1 MNRSTLEKP
10 LKVYNAS
17 AGSGKTYQL
26 VLQFIRLLLANKKD
40 HSISEII
47 AMTFTNKAANEMKYR
62 IIESIFGLSN
72 FPNKIDQTTKSY
84 IEILKKD
91 DGFSEKEIT
100 ETAKKQIKK
109 LLHSYEDFHV
119 MTIDKF
125 NLKLIR
131 QFSRDLDLPGQFEV
145 ILEEKEIIEQS
156 IDLLISNIGNEKH
169 KESTELVYDYAKKNI
184 DDGKRWDIRNQMIDF
199 AEILNKETYFPKIE
213 ELKTQEINSHDF
225 TKWNEQIKKIN
236 FKYEQLTSNAFEIY
250 NQLNIDDEVL
260 PGKSTVGK
268 QLRKLNHYNSLDQ
281 EINKT
286 TISNCSKEP
295 NKGKVFPKEL
305 QEAIILAQEYRL
317 ANLRA
322 FEITNLL
329 KNNFHKV
336 ALLRFISDEIS
347 NIKSADQ
354 IIRISEFN
362 KLISKL
368 IQDSST
374 PYIYERIG
382 TKYNHFL
389 LDEFQDTSRLQWL
402 NMIPLIEESISNGN
416 TNFIV
421 GDPKQAIYRFRN
433 GLAEQFVHLPKIY
446 NPEGESHL
454 SDKSVFFNLN
464 GKKETLKQNRRSTK
478 SIVNF
483 NNNLFKKLAK
493 KLPESSQSFY
503 DSVQQ
508 EPHRE
513 DIGYVHL
520 ISKEN
525 EDGNLMESQVN
536 HIINFIERCEK
547 DGYKRGDICILNN
560 NNSPLN
566 SWGIELIKKNI
577 LVVSSDSLFIKN
589 EPKVALFISYL
600 KRRVNTKNK
609 AEIKHFA
616 YLFFK
621 IKGEQNKYWTYFD
634 EIIYKNKKR
643 KIFNDMRF
651 VTENFSAYKELFF
664 EYQNIYGLL
673 QKFYKLMSW
682 NELENAYLHHLS
694 DIVFNYQND
703 KTGDIHSF
711 LTYFEKNAD
720 KMSVQIPETE
730 NAIKMMSIH
739 KSKGLQFPIV
749 ILPNIDF
756 SIKLFSLNKF
766 LLKIDNDITHT
777 SLKKN
782 SQIEE
787 LKKAYNE
794 ESNQILTDKIN
805 LLYVAL
811 TRAQDRIY
819 GINYFKKDR
828 LGKVIHNEIEQDNT
842 YSKLG
847 DSYFWGSEIP
857 RNKTK
862 TKKQDHFFVPSLQT
876 DSLWF
881 PDIALSKRKKDRSLI
896 KEQRFGNA
904 FHLLI
909 SEVNYQKELENKLN
923 SFIQLG
929 KIEMCFKDELE
940 TKANNLFNNIEYQN
954 ILKQNTKIISEPNI
968 IIDGIN
974 IKRPDKIIF
983 KKNETNIIE
992 FKTGKENE
1000 KHQLQLREYADYLRQ
1015 MKLPKLRGFLYYTN
1029 QDYLLEI
1036 NL

>member
-1 MNRSTLEKP
+1 MNQSNLEKP

-26 VLQFIRLLLANKKD
+26 VLQFLRLLLANKKE

-72 FPNKIDQTTKSY
+72 YPNNIDETTKSY
-84 IEILKKD
+84 IKTLKKI
-91 DGFSEKEIT
+91 DGFTETEIT

-109 LLHSYEDFHV
+109 LLHSYEEFHV

-156 IDLLISNIGNEKH
+156 IDLLISNVGNEKH

-213 ELKTQEINSHDF
+213 ELKHQEINANDF
-225 TKWNEQIKKIN
+225 KKWNDKIKKIN
-236 FKYEQLTSNAFEIY
+236 SEYEQLTTNAFNIY
-250 NQLNIDDEVL
+250 NKLNINDDSL

-268 QLRKLNHYNSLDQ
+268 QLRKMEHYDSLEQ

-286 TISNCSKEP
+286 TINNCSKEP
-295 NKGKVFPKEL
+295 GKGRVFPKEL
-305 QEAIILAQEYRL
+305 QEAIELAHKYRIV
-317 ANLRA
+317 NLRA
-322 FEITNLL
+322 YEITNLL

-446 NPEGESHL
+446 NPENHSYLNE
-454 SDKSVFFNLN
+454 KSNFFKLN
-464 GKKETLKQNRRSTK
+464 GKKETLKQNRRSSK

-483 NNNLFKKLAK
+483 NNNLFKKLAE
-493 KLPESSQSFY
+493 KLPDNSKGFY

-508 EPHRE
+508 ETYRNE
-513 DIGYVHL
+513 TGYVHL
-520 ISKEN
+520 ISKET
-525 EDGNLMESQVN
+525 EDGDLMKKQVN

-566 SWGIELIKKNI
+566 LWGIELIKRNI

-589 EPKVALFISYL
+589 EPKVSLFISYL
-600 KRRVNTKNK
+600 KRRVNPKNK

-621 IKGEQNKYWTYFD
+621 IKGDQNKYWTYFD
-634 EIIYKNKKR
+634 EVLQNNKKR
-643 KIFNDMRF
+643 KRFNDKRF
-651 VTENFSAYKELFF
+651 VNENFIAYKDLFF

-673 QKFYKLMSW
+673 QKFYKLMDW

-694 DIVFNYQND
+694 DIVFNYQNE
-703 KTGDIHSF
+703 KSGDIHSF
-711 LTYFEKNAD
+711 LTYFEKNSD

-756 SIKLFSLNKF
+756 SIQLFSLNKF
-766 LLKIDNDITHT
+766 LLKIDDEITHT

-782 SQIEE
+782 TQIEE

-819 GINYFKKDR
+819 GINYHKKDR
-828 LGKVIHNEIEQDNT
+828 LGIVIHNEIEQDKTHKKNE
-842 YSKLG
+842 
-847 DSYFWGSEIP
+847 DSYTWGKEIP
-857 RNKTK
+857 RSTIKARR
-862 TKKQDHFFVPSLQT
+862 QEDFFVPSLQS

-881 PDIALSKRKKDRSLI
+881 PDIALSKRKKDSSLI

-909 SEVNYQKELENKLN
+909 SEVNYPRDLENKLN
-923 SFIQLG
+923 SFVQLG
-929 KIEMCFKDELE
+929 KIEICFKEEL
-940 TKANNLFNNIEYQN
+940 KNKVNSLFNNIEYQN
-954 ILKQNTKIISEPNI
+954 LLKKNTKIISEPNI

-983 KKNETNIIE
+983 KKNETNIVE
-992 FKTGKENE
+992 FKTGQENE
-1000 KHQLQLREYADYLRQ
+1000 KHQLQLREYANYLRQ
-1015 MKLPKLRGFLYYTN
+1015 MNLPKLRGFLYYTN